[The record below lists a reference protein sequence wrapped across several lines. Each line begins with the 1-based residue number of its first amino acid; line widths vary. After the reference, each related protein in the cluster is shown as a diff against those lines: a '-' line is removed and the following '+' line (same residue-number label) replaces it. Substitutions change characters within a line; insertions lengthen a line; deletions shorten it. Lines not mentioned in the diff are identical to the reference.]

1 MSFEEKGTWLYLVII
16 SVLPIAYVAAIAGQ
30 ATSVPVTDIEYQ
42 GPMLAAIG
50 ATIGLALLGMIA
62 IAISSP
68 ADADKSDQR
77 DKDINRLGEY
87 VGGTVLGFGMIVPFG
102 LAMIEAPYF
111 WIANGMY
118 AVFVIAGICAA
129 TAKLVLYRR
138 GF

>member
-50 ATIGLALLGMIA
+50 ATIGLAIL
-62 IAISSP
+62 AISSP
-68 ADADKSDQR
+68 ADADKYDQR

>member
-16 SVLPIAYVAAIAGQ
+16 TTLPIVYFATIVSQAA
-30 ATSVPVTDIEYQ
+30 SVPVADIEYQ
-42 GPMLAAIG
+42 GPLLAAIG
-50 ATIGLALLGMIA
+50 AAIGLGIVGMIA

-68 ADADKSDQR
+68 AEADKSDQR

-87 VGGTVLGFGMIVPFG
+87 VGGLILGFGMIVPFG
-102 LAMIEAPYF
+102 LAMVEAPYF

-118 AVFVIAGICAA
+118 AVFVIAGLSG
-129 TAKLVLYRR
+129 TVTKLVLYRR